1 MGEMKK
7 RYLGTNLKMYKTIEE
22 TKVYLQRLRELTE
35 DLPQELLELFVIPSY
50 TTLEAARQVTKGS
63 RVKLGAQ
70 NMCWEKEG
78 QFTGEISPLM
88 LKEVGVDIVEIG
100 HSERRHIFGESDQE
114 ENRKVKAALE
124 YDFTPLLCVG
134 ETLEQRN
141 YRISDETLSTQLKV
155 AFHGLD
161 RNEAGKV
168 WVAYEPVWAIGINGI
183 PASVEYV
190 SARHRHMRKV
200 LVELF
205 GEDTGSRIPILYGG
219 SVNLENAVGLIRITW
234 VDGLFIGRSAWDAE
248 NFNKIIRRVL
258 EC

>member
-88 LKEVGVDIVEIG
+88 
-100 HSERRHIFGESDQE
+100 
-114 ENRKVKAALE
+114 
-124 YDFTPLLCVG
+124 
-134 ETLEQRN
+134 
-141 YRISDETLSTQLKV
+141 
-155 AFHGLD
+155 
-161 RNEAGKV
+161 
-168 WVAYEPVWAIGINGI
+168 
-183 PASVEYV
+183 
-190 SARHRHMRKV
+190 
-200 LVELF
+200 
-205 GEDTGSRIPILYGG
+205 
-219 SVNLENAVGLIRITW
+219 
-234 VDGLFIGRSAWDAE
+234 
-248 NFNKIIRRVL
+248 
-258 EC
+258 